1 MTRII
6 IIIGISLLINL
17 PDKTER
23 ILTKKLASEDHF
35 EGSSRRQLRMI
46 EWIRLYPL
54 KKTLLVSLWLFC
66 LYATMRGI
74 VMVGQTH
81 RQDFLWITITF
92 LVITIATVR
101 KVWGYIK
108 ISYHCVPVFNRKLPK
123 QELQELLNGEHFQQ
137 VPFQNKLLQKYTPV
151 LLSENWAVIEGTL
164 ISRTSIQQIKF
175 VHDIPGRKS
184 TRIQIK
190 YRNGEE
196 FHLRSQSLYARGEHA
211 AEMLNV
217 LKKVAMQETDLEN
230 ETPVIIENT
239 EIVEKKDK
247 DLIYWNM
254 NYRGKF
260 KRTLCFIPVVV
271 ILCSLTPLFMG
282 NFWMVYDIILVFI
295 LILQLVYTYR
305 KMKEES
311 QKQDSDKGE

>member
-1 MTRII
+1 
-6 IIIGISLLINL
+6 
-17 PDKTER
+17 
-23 ILTKKLASEDHF
+23 
-35 EGSSRRQLRMI
+35 
-46 EWIRLYPL
+46 
-54 KKTLLVSLWLFC
+54 
-66 LYATMRGI
+66 
-74 VMVGQTH
+74 
-81 RQDFLWITITF
+81 
-92 LVITIATVR
+92 
-101 KVWGYIK
+101 
-108 ISYHCVPVFNRKLPK
+108 
-123 QELQELLNGEHFQQ
+123 
-137 VPFQNKLLQKYTPV
+137 
-151 LLSENWAVIEGTL
+151 
-164 ISRTSIQQIKF
+164 
-175 VHDIPGRKS
+175 
-184 TRIQIK
+184 
-190 YRNGEE
+190 
-196 FHLRSQSLYARGEHA
+196 
-211 AEMLNV
+211 
-217 LKKVAMQETDLEN
+217 MQETDLEN

>member
-1 MTRII
+1 M
-6 IIIGISLLINL
+6 
-17 PDKTER
+17 
-23 ILTKKLASEDHF
+23 
-35 EGSSRRQLRMI
+35 
-46 EWIRLYPL
+46 
-54 KKTLLVSLWLFC
+54 
-66 LYATMRGI
+66 
-74 VMVGQTH
+74 
-81 RQDFLWITITF
+81 
-92 LVITIATVR
+92 
-101 KVWGYIK
+101 
-108 ISYHCVPVFNRKLPK
+108 
-123 QELQELLNGEHFQQ
+123 
-137 VPFQNKLLQKYTPV
+137 

-164 ISRTSIQQIKF
+164 ISRTSIQQINF

-271 ILCSLTPLFMG
+271 ILCFLTPLFMG
-282 NFWMVYDIILVFI
+282 NFWMIYDILLVFI